1 MGMYTEIYVKAVL
14 KEDVDDNVINIL
26 KYMLGIDDV
35 ELEDFTIPSHSLFK
49 TDRWDSML
57 RSGSYYHVPY
67 TVKLFEYNDISESY
81 YLVVRSD
88 FKNYQDE
95 IGKFFDWITPY
106 LKKYGD
112 KTFIGY
118 SLYEGDD
125 EPKLYYI
132 EGCDLWEIQLNIHLI
147 ITQMLKC

>member
-1 MGMYTEIYVKAVL
+1 MSMHTEIYVKAVL
-14 KEDVDDNVINIL
+14 KKDVDDNVVNII

-35 ELEDFTIPSHSLFK
+35 ELEDFTIPSHSLFE

-67 TVKLFEYNDISESY
+67 TVKLFEYNDVSENY

-88 FKNYQDE
+88 FKNYDGE
-95 IGKFFDWITPY
+95 IEKFFDWIKQY
-106 LKKYGD
+106 LEQDYY
-112 KTFIGY
+112 KTFMGY
-118 SLYEGDD
+118 SLYEEDD

-132 EGCDLWEIQLNIHLI
+132 EGYDL
-147 ITQMLKC
+147 

>member
-1 MGMYTEIYVKAVL
+1 MSMYTEIYVKAVL

-26 KYMLGIDDV
+26 KYMLGMDDV
-35 ELEDFTIPSHSLFK
+35 ELEDFEIPSHGLFK

-57 RSGSYYHVPY
+57 RSGGYYN
-67 TVKLFEYNDISESY
+67 TVKLFEYNDTSENY

-88 FKNYQDE
+88 FKNYQGE

-106 LKKYGD
+106 VKKYGD

-118 SLYEGDD
+118 SLYDEDD

-132 EGCDLWEIQLNIHLI
+132 E
-147 ITQMLKC
+147 

>member
-1 MGMYTEIYVKAVL
+1 MSMYTEIYVKAVL
-14 KEDVDDNVINIL
+14 KEDVNINVIDVL
-26 KYMLGIDDV
+26 KYMLGMDNI
-35 ELEDFTIPSHSLFK
+35 ELEDLILPNHSLF
-49 TDRWDSML
+49 TTNNWHYML

-118 SLYEGDD
+118 SLYEEDD

-132 EGCDLWEIQLNIHLI
+132 EGCDL
-147 ITQMLKC
+147 

>member
-1 MGMYTEIYVKAVL
+1 MSMYTEIYVKAVL

-35 ELEDFTIPSHSLFK
+35 ELEDFEIPSHSLFK

-57 RSGSYYHVPY
+57 RSGSHYHIPY
-67 TVKLFEYNDISESY
+67 NVKLLECNDISENY

-88 FKNYQDE
+88 FKNYNGE
-95 IGKFFDWITPY
+95 IGKFFDWIAQHVE
-106 LKKYGD
+106 KDGD

-118 SLYEGDD
+118 SLYEEDY
-125 EPKLYYI
+125 EPKLYYVD
-132 EGCDLWEIQLNIHLI
+132 GYDL
-147 ITQMLKC
+147 

>member
-14 KEDVDDNVINIL
+14 KEDVDDNVVNII

-35 ELEDFTIPSHSLFK
+35 ELEDLTIPSHSLFE

-67 TVKLFEYNDISESY
+67 TVKLFEYNDISENY

-88 FKNYQDE
+88 FENYQGE
-95 IGKFFDWITPY
+95 IEKFFDWIKQY
-106 LKKYGD
+106 LEQDYY
-112 KTFIGY
+112 KTFMGY
-118 SLYEGDD
+118 SLYEEDY
-125 EPKLYYI
+125 EPTLYYV
-132 EGCDLWEIQLNIHLI
+132 EGYDLWQ
-147 ITQMLKC
+147 QCYMKRKR